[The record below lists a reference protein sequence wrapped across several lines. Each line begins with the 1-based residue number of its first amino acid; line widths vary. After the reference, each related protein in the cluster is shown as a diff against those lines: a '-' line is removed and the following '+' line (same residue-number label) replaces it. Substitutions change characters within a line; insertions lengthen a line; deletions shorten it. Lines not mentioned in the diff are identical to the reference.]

1 MSQASVSRGLI
12 EYNKGFTCWGSCQH
26 LINYNELQCW
36 YLRPVSLSALS
47 HPELIS
53 FGVLAITQSKQS
65 WAEISIAER
74 FLGPSSQ
81 SKLLSLAGTDG
92 KVGKDP

>member
-12 EYNKGFTCWGSCQH
+12 EYNEGFACWGSCQH

-36 YLRPVSLSALS
+36 YLRPVSPSALS

-53 FGVLAITQSKQS
+53 FGVLVITQSKQS
-65 WAEISIAER
+65 WEEISTTEC

-81 SKLLSLAGTDG
+81 SNAMSGDLSQL
-92 KVGKDP
+92 

>member
-1 MSQASVSRGLI
+1 MSQASVSRGLV
-12 EYNKGFTCWGSCQH
+12 EYNEGFTCWGSCQH
-26 LINYNELQCW
+26 SINYNELQCW

-53 FGVLAITQSKQS
+53 FGVLVISQSKQS
-65 WAEISIAER
+65 WEEISTAER

-81 SKLLSLAGTDG
+81 SK
-92 KVGKDP
+92 PWMP